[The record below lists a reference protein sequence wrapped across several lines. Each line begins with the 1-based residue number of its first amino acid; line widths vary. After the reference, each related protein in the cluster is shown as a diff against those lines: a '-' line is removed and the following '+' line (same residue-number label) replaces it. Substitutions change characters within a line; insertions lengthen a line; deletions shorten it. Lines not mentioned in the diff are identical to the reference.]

1 MEYKTGEKSF
11 VEYVLS
17 NVKDNKK
24 FVLNKFIL
32 PYLEKIIDDI
42 GDISINHPLRKKLN
56 EKTISLADIQDIVE
70 TRKRFDPCE
79 NQTSDMDKSNHSLE
93 PRSNYVHPIN
103 DKPLIPEY
111 DKDIVYN
118 HLRCYRS
125 FFGVRSS
132 TIRTITFPPILNEI
146 PEYFCI
152 SSSVEKVTMPKTLTR
167 IGKHFLMDC
176 KMIDEIEINDVK
188 SIGSSFMADS
198 GVKQIK
204 FNTRSIMI
212 IESCFLMNS
221 RIVHINLDFQSLKTV
236 HNHFMQQCK
245 SLMTAKFNFPLVTEI
260 GSHFLFECTELIDF
274 ECNTNENIQTIGGH
288 FLSGVRKLKTF
299 KMPYIAKILRKNLPG
314 RIKFENNEPIA
325 QNNEPFP

>member
-1 MEYKTGEKSF
+1 MDYKEGEKSF
-11 VEYVLS
+11 VEYVLK
-17 NVKDNKK
+17 VEDHDK
-24 FVLNKFIL
+24 FTLS
-32 PYLEKIIDDI
+32 YLGI
-42 GDISINHPLRKKLN
+42 GDLSINHPLRKKLLAGIQANKHVDPFQNDDRWKSGPDNPVPLRNN
-56 EKTISLADIQDIVE
+56 EIWIPAK
-70 TRKRFDPCE
+70 
-79 NQTSDMDKSNHSLE
+79 
-93 PRSNYVHPIN
+93 
-103 DKPLIPEY
+103 IPEY
-111 DKDIVYN
+111 DPDIVYH
-118 HLRCYRS
+118 HLKCYRS
-125 FFGVRSS
+125 FFGVRSN
-132 TIRTITFPPILNEI
+132 TIKTVTFPHVLNDI

-245 SLMTAKFNFPLVTEI
+245 SLITAKFNFPLVTEI

-274 ECNTNENIQTIGGH
+274 ECNTNENIQSIGDH